1 MNLLKN
7 AQNEA
12 FVSLVMNNL
21 NAELCGGQING
32 LLQKPLK
39 MLKIVQF
46 LNKNVLL
53 CGDDQIKM
61 NEFSRLKITEAL
73 IAFLVK
79 KTVDSKH
86 SSGQIDTQDS
96 STFDKILQLF
106 VACLSLAESA
116 EKKQKLL
123 GKYKNSIIFSL

>member
-1 MNLLKN
+1 
-7 AQNEA
+7 
-12 FVSLVMNNL
+12 MNNL

-79 KTVDSKH
+79 KTVDSKQ
-86 SSGQIDTQDS
+86 SSGQIDTQDGS
-96 STFDKILQLF
+96 GGSTFDKILQLF
-106 VACLSLAESA
+106 VTSLSIAESA
-116 EKKQKLL
+116 EKK
-123 GKYKNSIIFSL
+123 

>member
-1 MNLLKN
+1 MLKN

-73 IAFLVK
+73 VAFLVK

-86 SSGQIDTQDS
+86 SSGQIDTQDG

-106 VACLSLAESA
+106 VASLSLAESA